1 MWPSRK
7 SGQNK
12 TFINQRLTRRFDIW
26 VELAYNDVMEMKK
39 MTFAPG
45 WVQIIDPANEKQDL
59 LSYISDTYKSVYG
72 FRPRWGSE
80 WLNNATLKDLREE
93 AADLEAAVLRD
104 IEDEKVRAHER
115 MLEANRVALIHRN
128 AKKPVSR
135 TFKPFANLK
144 EMLV

>member
-1 MWPSRK
+1 M
-7 SGQNK
+7 
-12 TFINQRLTRRFDIW
+12 TA
-26 VELAYNDVMEMKK
+26 VYNSSMEIKK

-45 WVQIIDPANEKQDL
+45 WVQIIDPATEKQDL

-104 IEDEKVRAHER
+104 IEDEKIEAHER
-115 MLEANRVALIHRN
+115 MLEANRVAVLYRT

-144 EMLV
+144 EILV